1 MKKKNDAL
9 IAGIA
14 EFIAKTD
21 NFLIITHEN
30 PDGDA
35 LGSTFAML
43 NMLHDCGKTAEALL
57 PEALPEKYLD
67 FIPCNYRTEVSIYD
81 LSSYNCCIIVD
92 NPNPARAGLGG
103 KMSVSDITIPIINID
118 HHPDNMLY
126 GKYNL
131 VMPDAAAAAEIL
143 FMIFRQIP
151 RAKISP
157 ATATLLLLGII
168 MDTGG
173 FRFDN
178 TSARAM
184 NSAADLI
191 ELKAAHHEIMKNMFF
206 SKPLPQQKFE
216 SELFTRHLQIE
227 CGGKFA
233 WFYIPEEL
241 ISKYNIDMRN
251 SEGLIEILRALKD
264 TDIVAV
270 MQRREDGF
278 KISLRSK
285 DHKYSV
291 GKIARKL
298 NGGGHELAAGCI
310 IKASSLENAGK
321 ILLSHVERVL
331 HEAKS

>member
-14 EFIAKTD
+14 EFIADTD

-35 LGSTFAML
+35 LGSAFAML
-43 NMLHDCGKTAEALL
+43 NMLHENGKTADALL

-67 FIPCNYRTEVSIYD
+67 FIPCNYRTEVSLYD
-81 LSSYNCCIIVD
+81 LSSYNCCIIID
-92 NPNPARAGLGG
+92 NPNTARTGLGG

-143 FMIFRQIP
+143 FMLFRQMP
-151 RAKISP
+151 RSKISP
-157 ATATLLLLGII
+157 PTATLLLLGII

-178 TSARAM
+178 TSARVM
-184 NSAADLI
+184 RNAADLI
-191 ELKAAHHEIMKNMFF
+191 ELKAAHHEIMKHMFF
-206 SKPLPQQKFE
+206 SKPLSQQQFE
-216 SELFTRHLQIE
+216 SELVTQHLQIE

-233 WFYIPEEL
+233 WFYIPDEL
-241 ISKYNIDMRN
+241 ISKHNIDMRN
-251 SEGLIEILRALKD
+251 TEGLIETLRALKN
-264 TDIVAV
+264 TEIVAI

-310 IKASSLENAGK
+310 IKASCLENAGK
-321 ILLSHVERVL
+321 ILLSHVKRAL
-331 HEAKS
+331 HEAQS

>member
-9 IAGIA
+9 LTEVA
-14 EFIAKTD
+14 EFISKND
-21 NFLIITHEN
+21 NFLVITHEH

-35 LGSTFAML
+35 LGSTFAVL
-43 NMLHDCGKTAEALL
+43 NMLHGCGKTAEALI
-57 PEALPEKYLD
+57 PETLPEKYLN
-67 FIPCNYRTEVSIYD
+67 FIPCNYRTEVSLYD
-81 LSSYNCCIIVD
+81 LSSYSCCIIVD
-92 NPNPARAGLGG
+92 NPNTARTGLGG
-103 KMSVSDITIPIINID
+103 KISVSDITIPIINID

-143 FMIFRQIP
+143 FMLFRQIP
-151 RAKISP
+151 RSKISP
-157 ATATLLLLGII
+157 VTATLLLLGII

-178 TSARAM
+178 TSARVM
-184 NSAADLI
+184 HSAAELL
-191 ELKAAHHEIMKNMFF
+191 ELKAAHHEIMKQMFF
-206 SKPLPQQKFE
+206 SKPLSLQQFE
-216 SELFTRHLQIE
+216 SELVTQHLRIE
-227 CGGKFA
+227 CSGKFA
-233 WFYIPEEL
+233 WFYIPDEL

-251 SEGLIEILRALKD
+251 AEGLIETLRSMKD
-264 TDIVAV
+264 TEIVAI

-291 GKIARKL
+291 GQIARKL
-298 NGGGHELAAGCI
+298 NGGGHELAAGGI
-310 IKASSLENAGK
+310 IKASTLENAGK
-321 ILLSHVERVL
+321 ILLSHVEKVL